1 MLGETASPV
10 GRGTMP
16 RDAQEFAFLEPGTLV
31 DGELELVLLM
41 RYPADPGSEYAP
53 MYRFE
58 MRSASYGEAMGRID
72 LRVGHTSHLERY
84 AGHIGYRVEP
94 AYRGH
99 HYAARSCR
107 LLFPLARRHG
117 LNPLWITCDPDN
129 LASRRTCELAGGRLV
144 GIVRVPRDDELY
156 LLGHRRKCRYR
167 VDL

>member
-1 MLGETASPV
+1 MRSDFGSWPTTAEEDPS
-10 GRGTMP
+10 
-16 RDAQEFAFLEPGTLV
+16 EFAFL
-31 DGELELVLLM
+31 
-41 RYPADPGSEYAP
+41 DPGPLADGDLWLALVACLSRDGFWKRAP
-53 MYRFE
+53 MYQFE
-58 MRSASYGEAMGRID
+58 MRLSGVASAVGQID
-72 LRVGHTSHLERY
+72 LRVGNSEHLVKY

-94 AYRGH
+94 GFRGH

-129 LASRRTCELAGGRLV
+129 RASRRTCELAGGRLV